1 MSALRVLCWSVFDH
15 ICLAEAFGT
24 VHVMES
30 SRLVPPPPPMSDG
43 ATTGPTE
50 RERERDQSL
59 CLLMHSY
66 AAASF
71 YSR

>member
-50 RERERDQSL
+50 RERDHSHYA
-59 CLLMHSY
+59 CLMHSY
-66 AAASF
+66 AAASL